1 MSNPKPKLREKDT
14 KVEDSMNRL
23 FKTDTIHAVKATSHV
38 IPNKP
43 PKVQTSYGSKRA
55 KGLSKYSRR
64 NDKRDGS
71 SSRRSASN
79 GDTSDEFQ
87 ESPPTVKRARRSN
100 SDRRQP
106 SNPPDA
112 IPTLFVGETLS
123 INELSSAKA
132 NRAKSKADVEEK
144 HKLFDDLS
152 RQSSQLESTDDAN
165 SNQHGSPRYVCPYC
179 NEVFPK
185 GEMTDRLK
193 RALKMIK
200 QKDEAY
206 AEQEIEHRM
215 KRVTGKHKELLKKQ
229 MKVKRPV
236 DSLEQH
242 FFCRLHRA
250 ELVVRKEGRAKN
262 YPEEIRFNDIQS
274 RLERLRGE
282 LEKIIRQEKKSQFRD
297 IALKAYEEM
306 GKNKARSTL
315 GVMARVDNIMTGYYG
330 SKGSGVIQD
339 ALSTMFLHTGM
350 LTNAMTKPQLP
361 LEYLQQVLVP
371 EAALVLIRQDLYNA
385 DAKKRP
391 RARFPTSEELAQYNE
406 KAEQVLKDS
415 TEFGKLVHMAENEII
430 ADFSDQSLKKISLSD
445 DESSSSSSS
454 EEDSDD
460 SDFQGK

>member
-1 MSNPKPKLREKDT
+1 
-14 KVEDSMNRL
+14 MNRL

-165 SNQHGSPRYVCPYC
+165 SNQHGSPRY
-179 NEVFPK
+179 
-185 GEMTDRLK
+185 
-193 RALKMIK
+193 
-200 QKDEAY
+200 
-206 AEQEIEHRM
+206 
-215 KRVTGKHKELLKKQ
+215 
-229 MKVKRPV
+229 
-236 DSLEQH
+236 
-242 FFCRLHRA
+242 
-250 ELVVRKEGRAKN
+250 
-262 YPEEIRFNDIQS
+262 
-274 RLERLRGE
+274 
-282 LEKIIRQEKKSQFRD
+282 
-297 IALKAYEEM
+297 
-306 GKNKARSTL
+306 
-315 GVMARVDNIMTGYYG
+315 
-330 SKGSGVIQD
+330 
-339 ALSTMFLHTGM
+339 GM
-350 LTNAMTKPQLP
+350 LLW
-361 LEYLQQVLVP
+361 VV
-371 EAALVLIRQDLYNA
+371 
-385 DAKKRP
+385 
-391 RARFPTSEELAQYNE
+391 
-406 KAEQVLKDS
+406 
-415 TEFGKLVHMAENEII
+415 
-430 ADFSDQSLKKISLSD
+430 
-445 DESSSSSSS
+445 
-454 EEDSDD
+454 
-460 SDFQGK
+460 